1 MSEPLS
7 RTDRLRIGAFYVF
20 CALVFG
26 YLVLPSVIVIPL
38 SFNSEPFLIFPIK
51 AFSLRWYDEFFENIK
66 WLPAIYHSTLIACGA
81 TFVATVLGTLAA
93 LGLDRLP
100 WGPRQL
106 ARSVFLLPIIVP
118 VVVTGSSIYL
128 LFAPLGLTSTFA
140 GVIIGHTVLAA
151 PFVVIVV
158 LATLQG
164 VDRNL
169 MRAAQILGAA
179 PATVFRRITLPL
191 ILPGVISGAVF
202 AFAVS
207 FDEIVLTL
215 LIAGPAQRT
224 LPLQMLSG
232 IKENLRPTVT
242 AAATILVLIS
252 LILLTIVEV
261 LRRTTQASGI
271 RGNDP
276 GHLPKQNRPW

>member
-7 RTDRLRIGAFYVF
+7 RTDQLRIGAFYVF
-20 CALVFG
+20 CALVFA
-26 YLVLPSVIVIPL
+26 YLVLPSIVVIPL
-38 SFNSEPFLIFPIK
+38 SFNSEPFLVFPIE
-51 AFSLRWYDEFFENIK
+51 AFSLRWYGEFFSNVK
-66 WLPAIYHSTLIACGA
+66 WLPSIYHSALIACGA
-81 TFVATVLGTLAA
+81 TFLATVLGTLAA

-100 WGPRQL
+100 WGPKQL

-118 VVVTGSSIYL
+118 VVVTGSSLYL

-140 GVIIGHTVLAA
+140 GVIIGHSVLAA

-169 MRAAQILGAA
+169 MRAAQILGAN
-179 PATVFRRITLPL
+179 PVTVFRRITLPL

-207 FDEIVLTL
+207 FDEVVLTI

-252 LILLTIVEV
+252 VILLMIVEF
-261 LRRTTQASGI
+261 LRHRMERANMPAGQSKIG
-271 RGNDP
+271 
-276 GHLPKQNRPW
+276 PW

>member
-1 MSEPLS
+1 MTEPLS
-7 RTDRLRIGAFYVF
+7 HTDRLRICAFYVF

-26 YLVLPSVIVIPL
+26 YLVLPSVVVIPL
-38 SFNSEPFLIFPIK
+38 SFNSEPFLVFPIK
-51 AFSLRWYDEFFENIK
+51 AFSLRWYGEFFESVK
-66 WLPAIYHSTLIACGA
+66 WLPAIYHSGLIACGA
-81 TFVATVLGTLAA
+81 TLVATILGTLAA

-106 ARSVFLLPIIVP
+106 ARAVFLLPIIVP

-140 GVIIGHTVLAA
+140 GVIIGHAVLAA

-252 LILLTIVEV
+252 VILLTIVEV
-261 LRRTTQASGI
+261 LRRRAHRPSIQRSDLGGPTQQS
-271 RGNDP
+271 
-276 GHLPKQNRPW
+276 RPW